1 MIEHK
6 LCLNINNNISNTDS
20 GEPGFL
26 LFSVMKP
33 VIHFFF
39 QGGKAM
45 SPNFLFCWPN
55 AVIGLTEP
63 QVVAQEIFAVSD
75 LIFQCFFVDL
85 ML

>member
-1 MIEHK
+1 
-6 LCLNINNNISNTDS
+6 
-20 GEPGFL
+20 
-26 LFSVMKP
+26 
-33 VIHFFF
+33 
-39 QGGKAM
+39 M

-75 LIFQCFFVDL
+75 LIFQCFFVVL